1 MDRSETRRAR
11 VRRGRGDGQR
21 DARGNPRRGS
31 GGVQSRRR
39 GSGAFRGAVTG
50 YRVCVP
56 VVLPCCWRMLAT
68 VATRAGAARRAETLP
83 IGCRPSAR
91 LDARLD
97 AVSGAKRAMADISV
111 SERGSV
117 TYQSLRLSY
126 LSATTSRERLCRA
139 RSSPEETRRPRAPRS
154 SHRRIFLGK
163 TCVCIYMYT

>member
-1 MDRSETRRAR
+1 VRGFGEDGGTVSATRGGTRDAARVACSRVERAR
-11 VRRGRGDGQR
+11 
-21 DARGNPRRGS
+21 
-31 GGVQSRRR
+31 
-39 GSGAFRGAVTG
+39 AFRGAVTG

-163 TCVCIYMYT
+163 TRVCIYMYT